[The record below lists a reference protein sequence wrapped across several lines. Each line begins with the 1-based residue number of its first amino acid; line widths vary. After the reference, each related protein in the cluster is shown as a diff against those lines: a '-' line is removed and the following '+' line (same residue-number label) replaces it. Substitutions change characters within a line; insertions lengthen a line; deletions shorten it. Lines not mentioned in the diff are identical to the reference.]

1 MSSPDEPDLADA
13 YAVETPD
20 DNRALYRE
28 WADSYESGFMV
39 RRGYVYHE
47 HVARLFVE
55 RGGAGP
61 VLDVGCGT
69 GVVGVELAAAGID
82 PIDGLD
88 ISPDMLAQAAEKR
101 TADNG
106 PVYRQLMEAD
116 LTQPIALADAAYA
129 GIVSSGTFTHGH
141 VGPSALGELFRVAAP
156 GAVAAIGI
164 NAEHF
169 SEHGFAARFDQ
180 AIAAGDIE
188 GLELIEVPVYAG
200 GDDEYADT
208 TALIAVY
215 ITT

>member
-1 MSSPDEPDLADA
+1 MSPHDEPDLADA

-20 DNRALYRE
+20 DNRVLYRE
-28 WADSYESGFMV
+28 WADSYESGFMA

-55 RGGAGP
+55 RGGVGP

-69 GVVGVELAAAGID
+69 GVVGVELTAAGIG

-88 ISPDMLAQAAEKR
+88 ISPHMLAQAADKR
-101 TADNG
+101 GAGNH
-106 PVYRQLMEAD
+106 PVYRRLMEAD
-116 LTQPIALADAAYA
+116 LTQPVALGDGVYA
-129 GIVSSGTFTHGH
+129 GIASSGTFTHGH

-164 NAEHF
+164 NADHF
-169 SEHGFAARFDQ
+169 SQRGFDARFDQ
-180 AIAAGDIE
+180 AVATRDIE

-200 GDDEYADT
+200 GEDEYADT

-215 ITT
+215 TST